1 MTEEEDE
8 PLFGNA
14 LSYEAPDDTK
24 HVRPY
29 ESRLDIAWRLQHGPG
44 VRRPRESRAT
54 LIVSLCQK
62 ELGQPPSI
70 LGPENLENFGCS
82 VAEKNDVLWYLKEWF
97 TWDGGG
103 HSSSANRLF
112 VD

>member
-8 PLFGNA
+8 PPLGNA
-14 LSYEAPDDTK
+14 LSYEAPNGTK

-29 ESRLDIAWRLQHGPG
+29 ESRLDIAWRLWNGPR
-44 VRRPRESRAT
+44 VRRPRERSAV

-62 ELGQPPSI
+62 ELGKMPSI

-82 VAEKNDVLWYLKEWF
+82 EAENNDVLW
-97 TWDGGG
+97 
-103 HSSSANRLF
+103 
-112 VD
+112 

>member
-8 PLFGNA
+8 PQLGNA
-14 LSYEAPDDTK
+14 LSYEAPNGTK
-24 HVRPY
+24 HIRPY

-44 VRRPRESRAT
+44 VRRLRERSAA
-54 LIVSLCQK
+54 LIISLCEK
-62 ELGQPPSI
+62 ELGQLPSI

-82 VAEKNDVLWYLKEWF
+82 QAENNDVLWYLKEWF

-103 HSSSANRLF
+103 HNSSIDHPL
-112 VD
+112 VY

>member
-8 PLFGNA
+8 PPLGNV
-14 LSYEAPDDTK
+14 LSYEAPNGTK

-29 ESRLDIAWRLQHGPG
+29 ESSLDRAWRLQHGPG
-44 VRRPRESRAT
+44 VRRPRERSAA

-70 LGPENLENFGCS
+70 LGPKNLENFGCS
-82 VAEKNDVLWYLKEWF
+82 EAKNNDVLWYLKEWF
-97 TWDGGG
+97 TWD
-103 HSSSANRLF
+103 SARHNNSADRPL
-112 VD
+112 VY

>member
-1 MTEEEDE
+1 MTKEEDE
-8 PLFGNA
+8 SPLGNA
-14 LSYEAPDDTK
+14 LSYEAPNDTK
-24 HVRPY
+24 HIRPY
-29 ESRLDIAWRLQHGPG
+29 ESRLDIAWRLRHGPG
-44 VRRPRESRAT
+44 VRRPRECSAT

-82 VAEKNDVLWYLKEWF
+82 EAKKNDILRYLKEWF

-103 HSSSANRLF
+103 HNSSADRPLF
-112 VD
+112 Y

>member
-8 PLFGNA
+8 SPLGNA
-14 LSYEAPDDTK
+14 LSYEAPNDTK

-29 ESRLDIAWRLQHGPG
+29 ESRLDIAWRLRHGLG
-44 VRRPRESRAT
+44 VRRPREHSAA

-82 VAEKNDVLWYLKEWF
+82 EAKNNNILWYLKEQF

-103 HSSSANRLF
+103 HNSSADCPL
-112 VD
+112 VY